1 MMLQG
6 LNTTAEDVLISYRNN
21 LLGES
26 LNEMPGGVPTQNQ
39 RPSMQQMFDPTQPVV
54 EEAQE
59 NVQVDQI
66 QEMFR

>member
-1 MMLQG
+1 ME
-6 LNTTAEDVLISYRNN
+6 NH
-21 LLGES
+21 
-26 LNEMPGGVPTQNQ
+26 LNEMPGGPPGQNQ
-39 RPSMQQMFDPTQPVV
+39 NGRPTVDQMFDPTQPIV